1 MNRTLVQGGI
11 QTLQQ
16 DNFATAEDTGA
27 EAEHRGEW
35 ASEWWNGNRVFNTC
49 QESSF
54 MMQLHI
60 CTASSLTIHLS
71 FPAGVGHLKETL

>member
-49 QESSF
+49 QESSKTNLIYDATAH
-54 MMQLHI
+54 LH
-60 CTASSLTIHLS
+60 SVQ
-71 FPAGVGHLKETL
+71 PDN